1 MIMYEIWATLFQD
14 WSLWFCMQIF
24 WVNNSNPFL
33 SVIHYLII
41 NMNTRYSFKNWFLTF
56 KCVKQ
61 CRPRRYLATLL
72 KASFTNLKSIFNFQF
87 FWNHHGCISLS
98 ILLCKKTTIGKKCIH
113 FRGSSFSHSL
123 MKFFTVNSYDK
134 FWSKSN
140 AAVIK
145 LTWSSINNDWFMYK
159 SIGYIFALKVFYG
172 IPQKPLFVKMP
183 IHGIT
188 STTC

>member
-87 FWNHHGCISLS
+87 FWNHHACISYLFCSVRRQPLVKNVFILEVLLS
-98 ILLCKKTTIGKKCIH
+98 PILLW
-113 FRGSSFSHSL
+113 SFSLSTL
-123 MKFFTVNSYDK
+123 MTNFDQNQMLQS
-134 FWSKSN
+134 SN
-140 AAVIK
+140 WAD
-145 LTWSSINNDWFMYK
+145 LQWTMTD
-159 SIGYIFALKVFYG
+159 LCTKV
-172 IPQKPLFVKMP
+172 
-183 IHGIT
+183 
-188 STTC
+188 